1 MLGRRV
7 EPDGWVQ
14 ESEEQNMVI
23 LDEHG
28 WEKLEETM
36 EALLADPVRAERIAE
51 NAWRTLH
58 GRCVTVP
65 FCLPRLNP
73 C

>member
-1 MLGRRV
+1 
-7 EPDGWVQ
+7 
-14 ESEEQNMVI
+14 MVI